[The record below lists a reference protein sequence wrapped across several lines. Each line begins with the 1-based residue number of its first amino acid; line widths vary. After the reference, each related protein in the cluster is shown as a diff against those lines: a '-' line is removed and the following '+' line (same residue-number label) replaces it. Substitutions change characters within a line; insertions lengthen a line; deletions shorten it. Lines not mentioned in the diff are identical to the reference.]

1 MVSWLDATPRK
12 RRQGSQRRCLPT
24 RLTISTKYILLHAS
38 RHSPP
43 VCGLRQ
49 VCNNLKLLRAS
60 NTHPNVGYQCTVAS
74 EERPEVSRRRITR
87 RPHSTSNST
96 ARCWMTCPYR
106 TQVLHIGDT
115 QHQPNNTLL
124 LSNVAECLDGD
135 IRFEDRH
142 KLGAQGLKPQ
152 IACHAL
158 FAMEQPIVAHTC
170 SYELTQSR
178 NDIRAPLLG
187 RYYSSW
193 VEVGTPCMW
202 PWTQYGAPCLTT
214 AACPSQRC

>member
-1 MVSWLDATPRK
+1 MAGCVMLCSHHRLEIVWGWPIGR
-12 RRQGSQRRCLPT
+12 RRQTIALSRIFLFGLLARRNSAEEAP
-24 RLTISTKYILLHAS
+24 RLTEALPSNATHYQHQVHTVLLHAI

-87 RPHSTSNST
+87 RPHNTSNST

-158 FAMEQPIVAHTC
+158 FAMEQP
-170 SYELTQSR
+170 
-178 NDIRAPLLG
+178 
-187 RYYSSW
+187 SW
-193 VEVGTPCMW
+193 LIHVHMN
-202 PWTQYGAPCLTT
+202 
-214 AACPSQRC
+214 